1 MIPGTDPFSG
11 VLAITVTSDSLVGL
25 FAFTISF
32 GTLLYLAALGELIA
46 ERSGVL
52 NLGVEGMMAMGAA
65 SAFIVGIETG
75 NPWVALLVGIGVGA
89 LTGGIHALLS
99 VIIGADQ
106 VVSGLALTIF
116 GLGMG
121 AFMGQDYVGRPPGA
135 QFKNVDVPGLSEL
148 GWIGEIFFQQPP
160 IVYFTGVVGV
170 VAWFV
175 LHRTRLGL
183 GLRAAGESAAT
194 ADATGHSVAGLRV
207 GAVMTGGALAG
218 ASGAYLSLSLAPS
231 FTEGITNGW
240 GWIAVA
246 LVIFGAWSPGRLA
259 LGALLFGFTI
269 ALQPRLQT
277 FGIDFSPI
285 LLSMLPYLL
294 TVAAMVLLSIR
305 ARHRPSAAP
314 AALGQAYRR
323 EER

>member
-1 MIPGTDPFSG
+1 MTI
-11 VLAITVTSDSLVGL
+11 TSDAVIGL
-25 FAFTISF
+25 FVFTVSF

-52 NLGVEGMMAMGAA
+52 NLGVEGMMAIGAA
-65 SAFIVGIETG
+65 SSYIVGIETG
-75 NPWVALLVGIGVGA
+75 NPWLAMLVGIIAGA
-89 LTGGIHALLS
+89 LAGGIHALLS
-99 VIIGADQ
+99 VVIGADQ

-116 GLGMG
+116 GLGFG
-121 AFMGQDYVGRPPGA
+121 AFIGRDYVGRPPGA
-135 QFKNVDVPGLSEL
+135 AFLGVDIPGLSDIP
-148 GWIGEIFFQQPP
+148 WVGEIIFQQPP
-160 IVYFTGVVGV
+160 VVYFAVVLGFAV
-170 VAWFV
+170 WFV
-175 LHRTRLGL
+175 LNRTRLGL

-194 ADATGHSVAGLRV
+194 ADATGHSVARIRI

-231 FTEGITNGW
+231 YTEGVTNGW

-259 LGALLFGFTI
+259 VGALLFGFTV

-277 FGIDFSPI
+277 FGIDFSPV
-285 LLSMLPYLL
+285 LVSMLPYLL
-294 TVAAMVLLSIR
+294 TIFAIVLLSIR
-305 ARHRPSAAP
+305 SRNRPSPAP